1 MSHAGQEV
9 VVQGLFDGPVDF
21 FHIIDQMP
29 DCVLVLDRQRRVV
42 AVNSAFEAL
51 TGFSRTQTL
60 GVSCAEITRCSVCQ
74 HRCPALTPTDAA
86 QDRSRTG
93 DIVSRDRRKIP
104 VRITVSPLPGP
115 GGEPLGF
122 LEVIEDLRVNLT
134 WDWESV
140 HMERFG
146 HLVGHSPEIQKVFH
160 MLPLIS
166 QSDSSVLITGE
177 TGTGKD
183 LMAEAIHRASDRAR
197 GQFVKINCGALP
209 DALLESELFGHV
221 KGAFTGA
228 TENRIGRI
236 RQANNG
242 TLFLAEVG
250 DLNYSLQTKLLSFLD
265 DKTVYPLGSS
275 EGIRVNV
282 RVIAATLRDLE
293 QMVRKDTFRS
303 DLFFRLNVIRINL
316 PPLREREGDT
326 MLLLQHFLRTF
337 SQLFGKSIEGYSDET
352 MRILLDFPYPGNVR
366 ELRNIVEYAANVC
379 QGNQVLP
386 VHLPLYVR
394 EGNQPL
400 PPETLPWGV
409 PPVLPVPVSASDR
422 SVEMTWRDMEK
433 KMILKALGQA
443 RGKRA
448 RAAEI
453 LGWGRS
459 TLWRKMKDY
468 GLDS

>member
-1 MSHAGQEV
+1 MNHAGQGLTV
-9 VVQGLFDGPVDF
+9 HGLFKDPVDF
-21 FHIIDQMP
+21 FHIFDQMP
-29 DCVLVLDRQRRVV
+29 NCVLVLDRDRRVV
-42 AVNSAFEAL
+42 AVNSAFENL
-51 TGFSRTQTL
+51 TGFTRKEAC
-60 GVSCAEITRCSVCQ
+60 GVPCAEITRSSVCH
-74 HRCPALTPTDAA
+74 HRCPALSPLGAA
-86 QDRSRTG
+86 HEKCRSG
-93 DIVSRDRRKIP
+93 DIVSKDRRKIP
-104 VRITVSPLPGP
+104 VRINVSPLIGP
-115 GGEPLGF
+115 DGEHLGF

-134 WDWESV
+134 CDWESV
-140 HMERFG
+140 HIERFG

-166 QSDSSVLITGE
+166 QSESSVLITGE

-183 LMAEAIHRASDRAR
+183 LVAEAIHRASERAR

-209 DALLESELFGHV
+209 DALLESELFGYV
-221 KGAFTGA
+221 RGAFTGA
-228 TENRIGRI
+228 TENRPGRI

-242 TLFLAEVG
+242 TLFLAEIG
-250 DLNYSLQTKLLSFLD
+250 DLNYKLQTKLLSFLD

-282 RVIAATLRDLE
+282 RIVAATLRNLE
-293 QMVRKDTFRS
+293 HMVKQDAFRS

-316 PPLREREGDT
+316 PPLREREGDIV
-326 MLLLQHFLRTF
+326 LLLQHFLRSF
-337 SQLFGKSIEGYSDET
+337 SQLFGKNIERYSDEA
-352 MRILLDFPYPGNVR
+352 MRILLDFSYPGNVR

-386 VHLPLYVR
+386 AHLPLYVC

-409 PPVLPVPVSASDR
+409 PPVLPVNASVSEK
-422 SVEMTWRDMEK
+422 SVEMTWREMEK
-433 KMILKALGQA
+433 KMILKALAQA

-448 RAAEI
+448 KAAEI

-468 GLDS
+468 ELDS